1 MGNPFDFDRDGH
13 WSMPERAF
21 TYYGVRPLLSGEGD
35 RGGRGGC
42 GCGCGCLMVLLGV
55 LVVFLLIIG

>member
-42 GCGCGCLMVLLGV
+42 GCGCLMALLGV